1 MAAARPANPVIL
13 IIEDEPAIADT
24 IRVALAQE
32 SFQAR
37 IAATGMA
44 GLEALQSQTPSLVV
58 LDVGLPDQ
66 SGFDVLRKIRAS
78 SSVPVILLTARAEE
92 IDRVLGLELG
102 ADDYM
107 VKPFS
112 PRELG
117 ARVRAILR
125 RARPD
130 ETLPSEDL
138 SAKAVRSGG
147 VPKAKHGQGPFRVDA
162 EKRLIYF
169 FDRRLILTP
178 YEYGT
183 LRLLVERPGWIF
195 SREKIMD
202 LVWDEPEDSFDRA
215 VDTVIKQLRSRL
227 RDVRPDLDP
236 IETRRGEGYCLR
248 EDL

>member
-1 MAAARPANPVIL
+1 MAAERPTHPLIL
-13 IIEDEPAIADT
+13 IIEDEPAIADA
-24 IRVALAQE
+24 IRVGLEQEAFAASAVATGTAGLDALAKHVP
-32 SFQAR
+32 
-37 IAATGMA
+37 
-44 GLEALQSQTPSLVV
+44 ALVI

-66 SGFDVLRKIRAS
+66 SGFDVLRRIRS
-78 SSVPVILLTARAEE
+78 TSTVPVILLTARAEE

-102 ADDYM
+102 ADDYLT
-107 VKPFS
+107 KPFS
-112 PRELG
+112 PRELA

-125 RARPD
+125 RAQPD
-130 ETLPSEDL
+130 GGTENG
-138 SAKAVRSGG
+138 AGAGSGG
-147 VPKAKHGQGPFRVDA
+147 NVGATRAPGNKASPFRVDA
-162 EKRLIYF
+162 DKRLIYF

-183 LRLLVERPGWIF
+183 LRLLVERPGWVF

-248 EDL
+248 EDW